1 MNNIITQFNLIVED
15 LLQQTTTMLGF
26 KYLFNFKTI
35 VIFNCG
41 APIDKFTTI
50 MLPYKEYIMKK
61 NTSFFMNKDIKTP
74 DYSTDIIDL
83 KKIFMTIDDDSKNN
97 IWDSL
102 QALILLCEDRLAINI
117 KNKSVNKYY

>member
-1 MNNIITQFNLIVED
+1 MNTIITQFNLIVED
-15 LLQQTTTMLGF
+15 LLQQTTIMLGT

-35 VIFNCG
+35 VIFNCS

-61 NTSFFMNKDIKTP
+61 NTSFFMNKDIKTHN
-74 DYSTDIIDL
+74 YSTDIIDL

-102 QALILLCEDRLAINI
+102 QALILLCEDRVAINS
-117 KNKSVNKYY
+117 KNHSVNKLL